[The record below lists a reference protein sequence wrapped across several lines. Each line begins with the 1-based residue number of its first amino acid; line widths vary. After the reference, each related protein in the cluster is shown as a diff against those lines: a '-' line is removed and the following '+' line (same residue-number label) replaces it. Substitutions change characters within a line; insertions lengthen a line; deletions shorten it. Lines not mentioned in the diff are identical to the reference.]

1 MMDFLKNLQNMM
13 GGSAEDMQK
22 QMEQMQQQMQQQM
35 YPVNNTA
42 FQNPPMPMNNGWV
55 NPMMGQPQM
64 GYGYGNMMV
73 NPVAVQNTMNYGR
86 LR

>member
-35 YPVNNTA
+35 NA
-42 FQNPPMPMNNGWV
+42 A
-55 NPMMGQPQM
+55 MG
-64 GYGYGNMMV
+64 GSNEKRG
-73 NPVAVQNTMNYGR
+73 
-86 LR
+86 